1 MMGQPYTRTLQRIDK
16 IKIAFEEIVRQNQDV
31 ARKRD
36 RLFKPLVAK
45 VRKLEHKVET
55 LERLL
60 STRARLDSNLPDEER
75 LFIEQRMDEEIE
87 KTSSN

>member
-1 MMGQPYTRTLQRIDK
+1 MTYPYSTTLKRIDK
-16 IKIAFEEIVRQNQDV
+16 IKSAFEEIVKQNQDV
-31 ARKRD
+31 VRKRNK
-36 RLFKPLVAK
+36 LFKPLVAK

-75 LFIEQRMDEEIE
+75 LFIEQRMDEEFE
-87 KTSSN
+87 KTSSK